1 MSKGLPRSQAHGDP
15 LRLPITRRIF
25 KAKDLTMVIDGTSGA
40 GFGTLLLGDWPE
52 GNVVLLGAVGY
63 FEFKGS
69 GSDADLSDTWEGDY
83 GIGTAPVASN
93 ASPMTAD
100 LVDILQPAA
109 LAAATAEV
117 SPRTRNTHLPADI
130 GEVHDNTDGS
140 LELNLNLLI
149 DDANIAGIDTVITV
163 NGELHLVFLMLGDD

>member
-1 MSKGLPRSQAHGDP
+1 MTKGLPRSAAHGDP

-25 KAKDLTMVIDGTSGA
+25 KAKDLTMIIDAAVGN
-40 GFGTLLLGDWPE
+40 GFGTLVLGDWPE
-52 GNVVLLGAVGY
+52 GNVVLMGAVGY

-69 GSDADLSDTWEGDY
+69 GADADLSDTWQGDY
-83 GIGTAPVASN
+83 SIGTVPS
-93 ASPMTAD
+93 TAD
-100 LVDILQPAA
+100 APLTGNLGDIMQSAA

-117 SPRTRNTHLPADI
+117 SPRTRNTHFAADI

-149 DDANIAGIDTVITV
+149 DDANIAGADTVITV

>member
-1 MSKGLPRSQAHGDP
+1 MTKGLPRSAAHGDP

-25 KAKDLTMVIDGTSGA
+25 KAKDLTITMTAAAGVGWGTVI
-40 GFGTLLLGDWPE
+40 LGDWPE

-69 GSDADLSDTWEGDY
+69 GVDADLGDTWEGDY
-83 GIGTAPVASN
+83 GVGTVPTAN
-93 ASPMTAD
+93 ATLDTGKVDMLQKTA
-100 LVDILQPAA
+100 I
-109 LAAATAEV
+109 AAATAEV
-117 SPRTRNTHLPADI
+117 SPRTRATHLPADI

-140 LELNLNLLI
+140 LELNLNLII
-149 DDANIAGIDTVITV
+149 DDADIAGDDTVITI